1 VTAMAFDGF
10 GPEALP
16 FFKALAFHQSKE
28 WFDDNRALYET
39 QVKQPFGD
47 LIENLTTRFEK
58 AGIPLKGSR
67 KGSLFRLNRDVRFSK
82 NKDLYKIHAGGTL
95 SRTGAKLE
103 PGILYIHID
112 PNGCFLA
119 AGFFRPEPQ
128 VLARLRAAIRR
139 DPAGFRAMLAALDGA
154 GLALGEAEMLTRLP
168 RGFDDVAAPDL
179 AAAIR
184 RKSFLTR
191 RLVEAT
197 LVATPAFVD
206 AIVAFA
212 GDVLPLLDWG
222 WGALAETRD

>member
-1 VTAMAFDGF
+1 MAFVGF

-47 LIENLTTRFEK
+47 LIEDLSARFEQ

-82 NKDLYKIHAGGTL
+82 SRDLYKTHAGGTL
-95 SRTGAKLE
+95 SRTGARLE
-103 PGILYIHID
+103 PGILYIQVD
-112 PNGCFLA
+112 PKGCFLA
-119 AGFFRPEPQ
+119 AGFFRPDPP
-128 VLARLRAAIRR
+128 VLARLRAAIQR
-139 DPAGFRAMLAALDGA
+139 DPAAYRAMLAALSGA
-154 GLALGEAEMLTRLP
+154 GLALAEAEMLTRLP
-168 RGFDDVAAPDL
+168 RGFDAVTDPDL

-191 RLVEAT
+191 LPVEAALVE
-197 LVATPAFVD
+197 TPAFAD
-206 AIVAFA
+206 AIVRFA
-212 GDVLPLLDWG
+212 GNVLPLLRWG
-222 WGALAETRD
+222 WGALVETRD